1 MEEDR
6 KLYPLRFRPLEDKY
20 SWGTDEFK
28 MADLGWRD
36 SLVREG
42 WLAGNSIG
50 EIMDMYMDRVV
61 GDDVFERF
69 GRQFPLQVKYLRVS
83 GRQALRV
90 HPDDELASQRYDF
103 LGREKFWYVV
113 SAAEDARLYL
123 GMRSAVSAS
132 DFIEACGK
140 GDADAFLNCVRPKA
154 GDVFVIPPGTVNAAA
169 GNVVI
174 AEVSESSPMDFR
186 LCGPLPEEDADEFD
200 PALGLVDAL
209 DFIDYGKFRKTALE
223 TFEVNVRTLDN
234 ILHIFTEEPD
244 SFALFS
250 CVCGEAEIRY
260 GEDRTPLKEGET
272 VLVPAECNDIF
283 LVPLS
288 KGTVVLES
296 LCPTRPVED
305 PYINKDAA
313 PTLPEE

>member
-1 MEEDR
+1 MEEEK
-6 KLYPLRFRPLEDKY
+6 KLYPLRFRPLEDSY

-36 SLVREG
+36 SLVRSG

-61 GDDVFERF
+61 GDNVFEMF

-90 HPDDELASQRYDF
+90 SPDDELASQRYDF

-113 SAAEDARLYL
+113 SAGEDARLYL
-123 GMRSAVSAS
+123 GFRAETGARA
-132 DFIEACGK
+132 FIDACSK
-140 GDADAFLNCVRPKA
+140 GDADEFLNCVSPKA

-174 AEVSESSPMDFR
+174 AEISESSPMDFR

-200 PALGLVDAL
+200 PALGLVEAL
-209 DFIDYGKFRKTALE
+209 DFIDFGKFRKTSLK
-223 TFEVNVRTLDN
+223 TFEVNVRALDN
-234 ILHIFTEEPD
+234 PLHIFTEEPD
-244 SFALFS
+244 SFALYS
-250 CVCGEAEIRY
+250 CVAGEAEIRC
-260 GEDRTPLKEGET
+260 GEEKVPLKEGET
-272 VLVPAECNDIF
+272 VLAPAECCDVF
-283 LVPLS
+283 LVPLA

-296 LCPTRPVED
+296 LCSARPGPD
-305 PYINKDAA
+305 PYINPDAA
-313 PTLPEE
+313 PTLPDE